1 MLEKKMLK
9 NTFIHVPGLGIKSE
23 QRIWSSG
30 IHSWEDLLRGNLR
43 CFSLKRADTLKQS
56 IEQSLEHLSRR
67 NPKYFGDLL
76 PSNQFWRFF
85 PEFRESTAYLDI
97 ETTGLDSWSN
107 QITTIALYDGK
118 AVFTYVQGRNLDQFP
133 RDLQKYKV
141 LVTYNG
147 RCFDIPFIESYFGI
161 EVDQVHIDLRY
172 LLRSLDY
179 TGGLK
184 GCERKA
190 GIDREELDGL
200 DGYSAV
206 LLWNDYRR
214 NRNPKA
220 LETLLAYNIQD
231 VINLEILMV
240 LSYNL
245 KLKETP
251 FAQTH
256 QLVFPSCPEIPFKG
270 DEETISRIRR
280 ETIFSQI

>member
-1 MLEKKMLK
+1 MLK

-30 IHSWEDLLRGNLR
+30 IYSWEDLSGKQDI
-43 CFSLKRADTLKQS
+43 CFSPYKREIIKRC
-56 IEQSLEHLSRR
+56 IEDSVEHLSKE
-67 NPKYFGDLL
+67 NPNYFGNLL
-76 PSNQFWRFF
+76 PSNQFWRIF

-107 QITTIALYDGK
+107 EITTVALYDGK
-118 AVFTYVQGRNLDQFP
+118 SVFTYVKDQNLDEFK
-133 RDLQKYKV
+133 RDIQKYKV

-147 RCFDIPFIESYFGI
+147 RCFDVPFIESYFGI
-161 EVDQVHIDLRY
+161 KLHQVHIDLRY
-172 LLRSLDY
+172 LLRSLGY

-200 DGYSAV
+200 DGYFAV
-206 LLWNDYRR
+206 LLWDDYRR
-214 NRNPKA
+214 NMNQRA

-231 VINLEILMV
+231 VINLEFLMV

-251 FAQTH
+251 FVQSH
-256 QLVFPSCPEIPFKG
+256 QITSPKQPEISFKA
-270 DEETISRIRR
+270 DKQIIERIKRMR
-280 ETIFSQI
+280 GYEMVW